1 MTTTH
6 FTEGTYTAEFLISE
20 SEQPTYS
27 REVVTLAS
35 GQNLGPGT
43 VLGKITASGS
53 YTPFD
58 QDATDGSQHAVGIL
72 YAPVDASGGA
82 TPAVAI
88 VRDAIVHGDLLVWPA
103 DIEAGEKTAAISEL
117 ATLGLLVR

>member
-20 SEQPTYS
+20 SEQPNYS
-27 REVVTLAS
+27 REVVTIAS

-43 VLGKITASGS
+43 VLGKITAGGS
-53 YTPFD
+53 YTQFD
-58 QDATDGSQHAVGIL
+58 QDATDGSQHAAGIL

-82 TPAVAI
+82 APAVIIA
-88 VRDAIVHGDLLVWPA
+88 RDAIVNGELLVWPA
-103 DIEAGEKTAAISEL
+103 DIDAGEKTAAIAEL
-117 ATLGLLVR
+117 IALGILVR